1 MAITL
6 VVMVIGFVFYF
17 IGYQNPAGIAISD
30 LLTPA
35 RIAHLLALNTAF
47 LGAMFY
53 HPAVAWLSQVV
64 GWATICWTIYLLVT
78 RYDRQQ
84 PVLFWLLVF
93 LHLTGLMLA
102 TNRIENSLE
111 IVFASRYRN
120 ISALMLATTYLTVAD
135 IFIRQQL
142 RFQQLAFSLALAG
155 AIGINVISNITY
167 QSKIARFRELR
178 QTDQLLWQQ
187 FGQIRACAAQYQP
200 VEWLNR
206 LASQGTFQPQPQ
218 SLSALASHL
227 VPLKIPV
234 TNTAPL
240 TYAIDIKQADAGY
253 LVVSGWAN
261 IQGQKANFND
271 TYLGV
276 QVDGQWQFYST
287 LFHQRLDKDN
297 ATDKDTGFTGIIPLS
312 AMRNNASLP
321 LALLVRSG
329 KKQSFAA
336 IALNEK
342 AR

>member
-1 MAITL
+1 
-6 VVMVIGFVFYF
+6 
-17 IGYQNPAGIAISD
+17 
-30 LLTPA
+30 
-35 RIAHLLALNTAF
+35 
-47 LGAMFY
+47 
-53 HPAVAWLSQVV
+53 
-64 GWATICWTIYLLVT
+64 
-78 RYDRQQ
+78 
-84 PVLFWLLVF
+84 
-93 LHLTGLMLA
+93 
-102 TNRIENSLE
+102 
-111 IVFASRYRN
+111 
-120 ISALMLATTYLTVAD
+120 
-135 IFIRQQL
+135 
-142 RFQQLAFSLALAG
+142 
-155 AIGINVISNITY
+155 
-167 QSKIARFRELR
+167 
-178 QTDQLLWQQ
+178 LLWQQ

-227 VPLKIPV
+227 VPPKKFPV

-312 AMRNNASLP
+312 AMRNNANLP
-321 LALLVRSG
+321 LAILVRSG

-342 AR
+342 PDKSSLIYRACYSISLQSPTGELLRRKPLRLHL